1 MKILLA
7 LPPLS
12 RIYRYKV
19 RCNNADYRPITD
31 NTRAMLDNIL
41 KLRVIQTLANR
52 KCTSTPDPPSSRDLE
67 AAIHPR
73 RIKNT
78 VRIEGVFYPFVQ
90 S

>member
-19 RCNNADYRPITD
+19 RCNNDEYQPIAD
-31 NTRAMLDNIL
+31 NTRVMLDNVL
-41 KLRVIQTLANR
+41 KLRVIHKLANR
-52 KCTSTPDPPSSRDLE
+52 QCTSTPDPPSSRDLE

-78 VRIEGVFYPFVQ
+78 VRVEGVFYPFVQ